1 MIGGHNEMRPP
12 NSANDDTTKNTCVT
26 NLTVDEFV
34 FGRILKTFENST
46 KSAIGYGGRLFG
58 VYVTVSVPVEI
69 TITCRA
75 FCRTR
80 RWSDASRS
88 SSTANAR
95 RVDVV
100 GR

>member
-1 MIGGHNEMRPP
+1 MRPP
-12 NSANDDTTKNTCVT
+12 NSTNDDTTENTCVT
-26 NLTVDEFV
+26 NLTVDKFV

-46 KSAIGYGGRLFG
+46 KSAIGNGGPLFG
-58 VYVTVSVPVEI
+58 VYVTVSVHVEI

-75 FCRTR
+75 FCWTR
-80 RWSDASRS
+80 RCSDASRS